1 MENLVEFSNIF
12 SLKGKVAIVTGGYGH
27 LGKAITKAL
36 YDFGADVYVAGRY
49 EKKFKEVFNNF
60 PNIKF
65 VYLDILNETSIKEAF
80 EKVFEETNSID
91 ILVNNAVFTTFN
103 NPEKMTEEEFI
114 KGVDGTLIS
123 VFRCLKNAIPYMK
136 KTGGSIINISSMY
149 GLVAPD
155 LRIYE
160 EYPQFLNPPNYGAAK
175 AGVIQL
181 TKYYAVA
188 LSKYNIRVNCIT
200 PGAFPSKEVQKHKG
214 FIKKLEQKIPL
225 GRIGKPEEL
234 AGAIILLASDASS
247 YITGQNIIVD
257 GGWTVW

>member
-1 MENLVEFSNIF
+1 MDFSNIF
-12 SLKGKVAIVTGGYGH
+12 SLKGKTAIVTGGYGH
-27 LGKAITKAL
+27 LGKSITKAL
-36 YDFGADVYVAGRY
+36 YDFGANVYVAGRNK
-49 EKKFKEVFNNF
+49 EKFKEAFKNF
-60 PNIKF
+60 PDIKF
-65 VYLDILNETSIKEAF
+65 VYLDILDEDSIKNAY
-80 EKVFEETNSID
+80 KQIFEESKSID

-114 KGVDGTLIS
+114 KGVDGTLTS
-123 VFRCLKNAIPYMK
+123 VFRCIKNVIPYMK

-149 GLVAPD
+149 GVVAPD

-160 EYPQFLNPPNYGAAK
+160 DHPQFLNPPNYGAAK

-188 LSKYNIRVNCIT
+188 LAKYNIRVNCIT
-200 PGAFPSKEVQKHKG
+200 PGAFPSKEVQKHEG

-257 GGWTVW
+257 GGWTIW